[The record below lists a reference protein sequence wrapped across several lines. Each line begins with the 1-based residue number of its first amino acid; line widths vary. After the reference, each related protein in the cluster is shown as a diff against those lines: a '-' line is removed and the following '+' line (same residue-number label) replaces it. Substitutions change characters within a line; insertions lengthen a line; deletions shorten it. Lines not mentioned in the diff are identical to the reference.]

1 MAEILAF
8 AAGCQQAIGFHL
20 DVRKYHGWW
29 AKPKSQRN
37 AESPRGER
45 AAVLALAHRRS
56 DQPHD
61 VAAVL
66 CALALALDKL
76 GRHMLSTPLERLAR
90 ARRGAVQVE
99 GIGQT

>member
-20 DVRKYHGWW
+20 DVRKYHGLW

-56 DQPHD
+56 DQPLK

-66 CALALALDKL
+66 CALALALDVPYRVIEFL
-76 GRHMLSTPLERLAR
+76 F
-90 ARRGAVQVE
+90 AVGLCSEPETFCVV
-99 GIGQT
+99 